1 MHAKIIWFTER
12 SNYLAWLHIG
22 SCLLHSRV
30 NSLKMEPQ
38 PTEILEHIFK
48 QLPNL
53 KAVQNCFNTC
63 DRWRQTI
70 ENMFKDKGNTH
81 YILLALY

>member
-1 MHAKIIWFTER
+1 
-12 SNYLAWLHIG
+12 
-22 SCLLHSRV
+22 
-30 NSLKMEPQ
+30 MEPQ

>member
-1 MHAKIIWFTER
+1 
-12 SNYLAWLHIG
+12 
-22 SCLLHSRV
+22 
-30 NSLKMEPQ
+30 MELQ
-38 PTEILEHIFK
+38 LTEILEHIFK

-70 ENMFKDKGNTH
+70 ENMFKDKGCIT
-81 YILLALY
+81 Y